1 MSAERIVIRNGRVV
15 DPASG
20 TDAVAPVYLAGG
32 TIAAV
37 GDRPDGFTPDREL
50 DAAGLVVCPGLVD
63 VCARLREPGQEHK
76 GTIFSE
82 TRAAAA
88 GGVTTL
94 LCPPDTDPIADTPA
108 VARLIRSRSQRA
120 GFAKVEIMGALTR
133 DLAGKELSEMY
144 ALRDAGCRAVTN
156 AQFPLANALVLRRA
170 MEYAA
175 TCGLVVV
182 IRPDEPTLRGQ
193 GCVHEGLVG
202 ARLGL
207 PGIPVTAETVAVAQ
221 ALALVEETGV
231 QVHFGQL
238 SSARAVEMVAQARV
252 RGNPVSAD
260 VGVHHLHLT
269 EDAVGS
275 FDAHAH
281 VLPPFRNAS
290 DRLALRRALAAG
302 VLGAISSDHQPHE
315 LDAKL
320 DAFPSTESGAA
331 GLELLLPLT
340 LKLVEEGE
348 LDLATAVAR
357 LCNGPADIFGM
368 PVGRLAAGTSAD
380 LCVFDPAA
388 EWTVELGQWR
398 SSGCNTPYWGQT
410 LKGRVMATLVSGE
423 LVYGRDGSVFG
434 AG

>member
-1 MSAERIVIRNGRVV
+1 MSAERIAILNGRVV

-20 TDAVAPVYLAGG
+20 TDAVVPVYLADGAV
-32 TIAAV
+32 AAV
-37 GDRPDGFTPDREL
+37 GSRPDGFAADREL

-63 VCARLREPGQEHK
+63 ICARLREPGQEHK
-76 GTIFSE
+76 GTILSE

-88 GGVTTL
+88 GGITTL

-108 VARLIRSRSQRA
+108 VARLIRSRAQRA
-120 GFAKVEIMGALTR
+120 GFAKVEIMGAMTR
-133 DLAGKELSEMY
+133 DLAGKELSQMY

-182 IRPDEPTLRGQ
+182 VRPDEPSLRGT
-193 GCVHEGLVG
+193 GCVHEGAVG

-221 ALALVEETGV
+221 VLALVEETGV

-252 RGNPVSAD
+252 RGHPVSAD
-260 VGVHHLHLT
+260 VAIHHLHLT
-269 EDAVGS
+269 EDALGG

-281 VLPPFRNAS
+281 VQPPFRAGG

-302 VLGAISSDHQPHE
+302 VVGAVCSDHQPHE

-320 DAFPSTESGAA
+320 DAFPSTESGVAA
-331 GLELLLPLT
+331 MELLLPLT
-340 LKLVEEGE
+340 LKLAEEGE
-348 LDLATAVAR
+348 LDLATALAR
-357 LCNGPADIFGM
+357 LSCGPADIFGM
-368 PVGRLAAGTSAD
+368 PVGRLAAGRSAD
-380 LCVFDPAA
+380 LCIFDPAA
-388 EWTVELGQWR
+388 VWKVEQGQWQSNGR
-398 SSGCNTPYWGQT
+398 NTPYWGQS
-410 LKGRVMATLVSGE
+410 LKGRVVATLVAGEVVYRSGP
-423 LVYGRDGSVFG
+423 SVIG